1 MDRQNRTSGELID
14 DIFNYLQYQQDL
26 YGNDIYVSKKAQPK
40 PSEKPKTKAQ
50 LLNALYL
57 KVKNCQQCNLH
68 KTRRHVVFGAGN
80 PNADIMLIGEAP
92 GADEDMQGKP
102 FVGAA
107 GQLLTKILA
116 AIHLSREEIF
126 IANILKC
133 RPPGNRDPLPEER
146 DTCKRYL
153 YQQID
158 IVKPKFILTLGRIAG
173 QVLLETDK
181 NMQQLRG
188 QVYEF
193 RGAKMI
199 VTYHPAALLR
209 NPEWKRPTW
218 EDVQKLE
225 KLYLN
230 EKKLS
235 S

>member
-1 MDRQNRTSGELID
+1 MDRQNRTSGELIN

-26 YGNDIYVSKKAQPK
+26 YGNDIYVTRKTRPKASQRPM
-40 PSEKPKTKAQ
+40 SKAQ

-57 KVKNCQQCNLH
+57 EVKDCQQCNLH
-68 KTRRHVVFGAGN
+68 KTRRNVVFGAGN

-116 AIHLSREEIF
+116 AIHLKREEVF
-126 IANILKC
+126 ITNILKC
-133 RPPGNRDPLPEER
+133 RPPRNRDPLPEER
-146 DTCKRYL
+146 DICKKHL

-158 IVKPKFILTLGRIAG
+158 IIKPKFILALGRIAG

-181 NMQQLRG
+181 TMQQLRG
-188 QVYEF
+188 HVYDF
-193 RGAKMI
+193 QGAKLV

-209 NPEWKRPTW
+209 HQEWKRATW

-230 EKKLS
+230 EKDK
-235 S
+235 